1 MEDNMRNWE
10 ILNIEVRTKMS
21 TDELNLS
28 EDLKIDVHDINK
40 EFCEQP
46 ALYAYWATVAT
57 QAKSLYEKKK
67 LEVEKKEDYIRKTLV
82 GTLDVTV
89 RHELEMNGEKITEQ
103 KVLNGIYSSTEYRD
117 EMSNLYELKEELLE
131 LQSQLSVLD
140 IARESMNQRKDMLIS
155 LGAQLR
161 QEGNNLDLTINQMS
175 SKASEIVGKRKAI
188 KQ

>member
-1 MEDNMRNWE
+1 
-10 ILNIEVRTKMS
+10 
-21 TDELNLS
+21 
-28 EDLKIDVHDINK
+28 
-40 EFCEQP
+40 
-46 ALYAYWATVAT
+46 
-57 QAKSLYEKKK
+57 
-67 LEVEKKEDYIRKTLV
+67 
-82 GTLDVTV
+82 
-89 RHELEMNGEKITEQ
+89 MNGEKITEQ
-103 KVLNGIYSSTEYRD
+103 KVLNGIYYSTEYRD

>member
-1 MEDNMRNWE
+1 MRNWE

-67 LEVEKKEDYIRKTLV
+67 LEVEKKDDYIRKTLV

-89 RHELEMNGEKITEQ
+89 RQELEMNGEKITEQ
-103 KVLNGIYSSTEYRD
+103 KVLNGIYSSSEYRD
-117 EMSNLYELKEELLE
+117 EMANLYELKEELLE
-131 LQSQLSVLD
+131 LQSQLSVL
-140 IARESMNQRKDMLIS
+140 DMLIS

>member
-1 MEDNMRNWE
+1 
-10 ILNIEVRTKMS
+10 
-21 TDELNLS
+21 
-28 EDLKIDVHDINK
+28 
-40 EFCEQP
+40 
-46 ALYAYWATVAT
+46 
-57 QAKSLYEKKK
+57 
-67 LEVEKKEDYIRKTLV
+67 
-82 GTLDVTV
+82 
-89 RHELEMNGEKITEQ
+89 MNGEKITEQ